1 MRWERADRKP
11 LQPGEAWIRQTA
23 IGVNFAD
30 IYYRRGVYP
39 APLPLILGREAA
51 GVVEEVAADVTAV
64 RPGDRVA
71 YAGVNGS
78 YAEGRAIAADRL
90 VHVPDG
96 IDDVTAAAAT
106 LRGMTAQV
114 LIRGVCTVMS
124 GDHVLVHAA
133 AGGVGLLLCQWLS
146 VLGAIVIGT
155 VSSDEKAHAARMAG
169 CHHPIVVPREDF
181 AQHARRLTDG
191 AGVAVVYDSV
201 GRDTIEGSLASLRRR
216 GMLVVFGQSSGVVT
230 GFDINRLARGGS
242 LSLVR
247 PMLGDFIST
256 RDELDTVAA
265 DVYEALASGIL
276 SVTVGG
282 RYALE
287 DAARAHRALETRQT
301 IGSTVLIPEPD

>member
-1 MRWERADRKP
+1 RHRAGAHFADRDHYIAAAEGAAGRDGCAGVTRVIRIHETGGPDVMRWERADRKP

-155 VSSDEKAHAARMAG
+155 VSSDEKAH
-169 CHHPIVVPREDF
+169 
-181 AQHARRLTDG
+181 
-191 AGVAVVYDSV
+191 
-201 GRDTIEGSLASLRRR
+201 
-216 GMLVVFGQSSGVVT
+216 
-230 GFDINRLARGGS
+230 
-242 LSLVR
+242 
-247 PMLGDFIST
+247 
-256 RDELDTVAA
+256 
-265 DVYEALASGIL
+265 
-276 SVTVGG
+276 
-282 RYALE
+282 
-287 DAARAHRALETRQT
+287 
-301 IGSTVLIPEPD
+301 